1 MMLKIKKIQIENF
14 RGIRKPVVISLEN
27 NNGQPS
33 SALIYGQ
40 NGTGKSSI
48 VDAWEWFNTGKIK
61 YLGKE
66 GVSPSDYPHKASGGT
81 DCYLQAEFTHP
92 TIQTV
97 KSQYNKTRITA
108 PTTSGNYS
116 DFKVLSVY
124 PNYLRYSD
132 LQEFVYLTKKEKYE
146 YIARFFGLEKFTKN
160 QSDLQGSITRL
171 GNQLQQYKNNRDQV
185 DLKIRE
191 LTSSSIVNENGVVS
205 FINTI
210 AIKYSISQ
218 ISDFKEAYKIK
229 EALDQ
234 IVKSNPIAIALA
246 EWLAFQ
252 KRLLTFFPIQQLKN
266 DCGELETLF
275 KKLKKSE
282 ENIKNLL
289 LSDLYAKSIEVI
301 GQLEDKSI
309 CPVCDQGYTGD
320 LQHHIT
326 EKHKTI
332 SALNE
337 IKIAYEKKV
346 QLIETNIQNTFNK
359 VALVKGETGAL
370 VIAHF
375 SNLFQKTNNIFDN
388 IQTVVKTIKTP
399 LNQLDKLEVSNESCI
414 ADVDS
419 ISISQVQMIK
429 AVADKIAELKADEKT
444 KNLAADFTSLVSVI
458 NYFTDFLK
466 ADGKATYLNTIC
478 TNLDSLFTQL
488 TTYIQNEIQ
497 TTFTA
502 IQSDVADCFNALEG
516 ANPYL
521 KNPEITL
528 VAGKDK
534 AVELEIEFVTEKIT
548 PAFKFMSESQIN
560 SFGLAIFLSAVKH
573 FNNQFKFI
581 ILDDIVN
588 SFDAYKRPKIP
599 QLLAS
604 KFSDFQI
611 LMLTHDRVFFDTVQ
625 QAFQGWNRYR
635 FLQWDYLNGPRLKL
649 AKNYTEAIQ
658 ELIDDDDPIK
668 AGAALGRYFEWIF
681 GTLCETTRTA
691 VLYKSSGDY
700 TLSDFYNP
708 LVSNFNKKLKAPNKK
723 HKINNAF
730 DEFDQGTLFRNYCT
744 HWKDEPTPFSTQ
756 EIKGIFD
763 KWLEIEEM
771 LYCNSCKTFVELKE
785 VSGTVYVKCTCATLN
800 LTDTSYFE

>member
-1 MMLKIKKIQIENF
+1 MLKIKAIHIENF

-27 NNGQPS
+27 NNGQAS

-61 YLGKE
+61 YLAKE
-66 GVSPSDYPHKASGGT
+66 GVSPSDYPHKASGGI

-97 KSQYNKTRITA
+97 KSQYNKTKITT
-108 PTTSGNYS
+108 PTLSGNFR
-116 DFKVLSVY
+116 DFKALSIY

-171 GNQLQQYKNNRDQV
+171 NQQLVQYKSNRDQV
-185 DLKIRE
+185 DSKIKV
-191 LTSSSIVNENGVVS
+191 LTNSSIVDENGVVS

-210 AIKYSISQ
+210 ALKYSIPQ
-218 ISDFKEAYKIK
+218 ITEFKEAYKIK

-252 KRLLTFFPIQQLKN
+252 KGLTTFFPIQQLKN
-266 DCGELETLF
+266 DCVELETLF
-275 KKLKKSE
+275 KELKKSE

-289 LSDLYAKSIEVI
+289 LSDLYAKSIEII

-309 CPVCDQGYTGD
+309 CPVCDQGYSGD
-320 LQHHIT
+320 LLHHIT
-326 EKHKTI
+326 EKHETI
-332 SALNE
+332 SALNK
-337 IKIAYEKKV
+337 IKVAYDTKV
-346 QLIETNIQNTFNK
+346 QHIETSIQSIYSK
-359 VALVKGETGAL
+359 VALVNNATGAL
-370 VIAHF
+370 VTTHF
-375 SNLFQKTNNIFDN
+375 SDFFQKTNNIFDN
-388 IQTVVKTIKTP
+388 IKSVLTTIKTP
-399 LNQLDKLEVSNESCI
+399 LNKIEKIEISNESCI
-414 ADVDS
+414 TDVDS
-419 ISISQVQMIK
+419 ISISQAQMNK
-429 AVADKIAELKADEKT
+429 AVFDKIAELRADEKT
-444 KNLAADFTSLVSVI
+444 KNLAADFTSLVSII
-458 NYFTDFLK
+458 NYYTDFLK
-466 ADGKATYLNTIC
+466 ADGKANYLNTIC
-478 TNLDSLFTQL
+478 SNLEILFSHL

-516 ANPYL
+516 ANPFL
-521 KNPEITL
+521 KNPEIKL

-560 SFGLAIFLSAVKH
+560 SFGLAIFLAAVKH
-573 FNNQFKFI
+573 FNSQFKFI

-599 QLLAS
+599 QLLSS

-611 LMLTHDRVFFDTVQ
+611 LMFTHDRVFFDTLQ

-635 FLQWDYLNGPRLKL
+635 FLQWDYSNGPRLKL
-649 AKNYTEAIQ
+649 AKNYTEAVQ
-658 ELIDDDDPIK
+658 ELIDDDEPIK
-668 AGAALGRYFEWIF
+668 AGAALGRYFEWVF
-681 GTLCETTRTA
+681 GALCESTRTA

-700 TLSDFYNP
+700 TLADFYNP
-708 LVSNFNKKLKAPNKK
+708 LVSNFKKKLKEPNKI
-723 HKINNAF
+723 HKLNKAF
-730 DEFDQGTLFRNYCT
+730 DELDQGTLFRNYCT
-744 HWKDEPTPFSTQ
+744 HWKDESTPFSTA

-763 KWLEIEEM
+763 KWMEIEEM
-771 LYCNSCKTFVELKE
+771 LYCKTCKTFIDIKELSGI
-785 VSGTVYVKCTCATLN
+785 VSVKCTCATLN
-800 LTDTSYFE
+800 ISDTSYFE